1 MMKEYDYWTSYGD
14 FHFSRRQIRW
24 LVDNEDYFMTGAWP
38 PEPAGEYLTDRWDKH
53 EKAWVEWITCGI
65 ALEERN
71 GKRTIKHEASFCK
84 AAEVYGE
91 VMTRLKVTGK
101 DGKILL
107 AQLRAGYT
115 CLDDEAENALRY
127 VSGGKAKVSVYID
140 WLRQHQRRVQQSAL
154 IIHGAC

>member
-14 FHFSRRQIRW
+14 FHYSRRQIRW

-71 GKRTIKHEASFCK
+71 GKRTIKQEASFCK

-91 VMTRLKVTGK
+91 VMQRIKATGK

-115 CLDDEAENALRY
+115 CLDEEALNAMGY
-127 VSGGKAKVSVYID
+127 VSGIKHKDSDYYVWARQRL
-140 WLRQHQRRVQQSAL
+140 LRHRKLNRIFRV
-154 IIHGAC
+154 C